1 MPQTPVIKKI
11 GIICKHDNPPAWEL
25 AGKLKIWLDERS
37 IETILDRG
45 TASYLGLQ
53 GVPKEDIP
61 ERADAIVVFGGDG
74 TLLSVARLIGDKGT
88 PIIGVNL
95 GTLGFLTNVPVEQ
108 VYPTMEMVLL
118 GQYKVQERILL
129 VVSIKREGKVISSN
143 QVLNDVV
150 INKGALARI
159 IEIDTFIDGK
169 FLTTFRADGLI
180 VYTPTGST
188 GYSLS
193 ANGPIVHPSLSC
205 LGVTPICP
213 HTLTNRPLI
222 LPDTVVFEAA
232 IRSETEDVYLT
243 LDGQVGFLLK
253 PKDVVEAKVASNK
266 IYIVTS
272 PQEDYYHMLR
282 TKLKWGER

>member
-1 MPQTPVIKKI
+1 MPAPVIKRI
-11 GIICKHDNPPAWEL
+11 GIICKHDNAPAWEL
-25 AGKLKIWLDERS
+25 AGKLRDWLGGRS
-37 IETILDRG
+37 IETVFDDG
-45 TASYLGLQ
+45 TAAHLGLT
-53 GVPKEDIP
+53 GVRKEDVP
-61 ERADAIVVFGGDG
+61 ERSDAVVVFGGDG
-74 TLLSVARLIGDKGT
+74 TLLSVARLVAERGT

-95 GTLGFLTNVPVEQ
+95 GTLGFLTTVPVEQ
-108 VYPTMEMVLL
+108 IYATMETVLT
-118 GQYKVQERILL
+118 GQYNVQERIMLQ
-129 VVSIKREGKVISSN
+129 VSIKRGGNAISSN
-143 QVLNDVV
+143 HVLNDMV

-159 IEIDTFIDGK
+159 IDLDTFIDGK
-169 FLTTFRADGLI
+169 FLTAFRADGLI

-193 ANGPIVHPSLSC
+193 ANGPVVHPTLSC
-205 LGVTPICP
+205 LGITPICP

-232 IRSETEDVYLT
+232 VRSGTEDVYLT

-253 PKDVVEAKVASNK
+253 PEDVVEAKVASHK
-266 IYIVTS
+266 IYMVMS

>member
-1 MPQTPVIKKI
+1 MKKI

-25 AGKLKIWLDERS
+25 AGKLKVWLDERS
-37 IETILDRG
+37 IKTLLDRG
-45 TASYLGLQ
+45 TAAYLGLQ
-53 GVPKEDIP
+53 GVPKEEIP

-74 TLLSVARLIGDKGT
+74 TLLSVARLIEEKGT

-95 GTLGFLTNVPVEQ
+95 GTLGFLTTVPVEQ
-108 VYPTMEMVLL
+108 IYPTMEMVLL

-143 QVLNDVV
+143 HVLNDMV

-205 LGVTPICP
+205 LGITPICP

-253 PKDVVEAKVASNK
+253 PEDVVEAKVASNK
-266 IYIVTS
+266 IYIVIS
-272 PQEDYYHMLR
+272 PMEDYYHMLR

>member
-25 AGKLKIWLDERS
+25 AGKLKVWLDERS

-53 GVPKEDIP
+53 GVPKEEIP
-61 ERADAIVVFGGDG
+61 DRADAIVVFGGDG
-74 TLLSVARLIGDKGT
+74 TLLSVARLIEEKGT

-95 GTLGFLTNVPVEQ
+95 GTLGFLTTVPVDQ
-108 VYPTMEMVLL
+108 IYPTMEMVLL

-143 QVLNDVV
+143 HVLNDMV

-159 IEIDTFIDGK
+159 IDLDTFIDGK

-205 LGVTPICP
+205 LGITPICP

-253 PKDVVEAKVASNK
+253 PMDVVEAKVASNK
-266 IYIVTS
+266 IYIVIS
-272 PQEDYYHMLR
+272 PMEDYYHMLR

>member
-25 AGKLKIWLDERS
+25 AGKLKVWLDERS

-61 ERADAIVVFGGDG
+61 DRADAIVVFGGDG
-74 TLLSVARLIGDKGT
+74 TLLSVARLIGEKGT

-95 GTLGFLTNVPVEQ
+95 GTLGFLTNVPVDQ

-129 VVSIKREGKVISSN
+129 VVSIKREGKVISSHH
-143 QVLNDVV
+143 VLNDMV

-169 FLTTFRADGLI
+169 FLTTFKADGLI

-193 ANGPIVHPSLSC
+193 ANGPIVHPTLSC
-205 LGVTPICP
+205 LGITPICP

-253 PKDVVEAKVASNK
+253 PEDTVEAKVASDK
-266 IYIVTS
+266 IYIVMS
-272 PQEDYYHMLR
+272 PMEDYYHMLR

>member
-11 GIICKHDNPPAWEL
+11 GIICKHDNAPAWEL
-25 AGKLKIWLDERS
+25 AGKLKVWLDERS

-45 TASYLGLQ
+45 TASHLGLQ

-74 TLLSVARLIGDKGT
+74 TLLSVARLIEEKGT

-108 VYPTMEMVLL
+108 LYATMEMVLL

-143 QVLNDVV
+143 HVLNDMV

-205 LGVTPICP
+205 LGITPICP

-253 PKDVVEAKVASNK
+253 PEDVVEAKVASNK
-266 IYIVTS
+266 IYIVIS
-272 PQEDYYHMLR
+272 PMEDYYHMLR

>member
-1 MPQTPVIKKI
+1 MPAPVIKRI
-11 GIICKHDNPPAWEL
+11 GIICKHDNAPAWEL
-25 AGKLKIWLDERS
+25 AGSLKSWLDGRS
-37 IETILDRG
+37 IETVFDQG
-45 TASYLGLQ
+45 TAAHLGLS
-53 GVPKEDIP
+53 GVRKEEVP
-61 ERADAIVVFGGDG
+61 ERSDAVVVFGGDG
-74 TLLSVARLIGDKGT
+74 TLLSVARLVAEKGT

-95 GTLGFLTNVPVEQ
+95 GTLGFLTTVPVEQ
-108 VYPTMEMVLL
+108 VYATMETVLT
-118 GQYKVQERILL
+118 GQYNVQERIMLL
-129 VVSIKREGKVISSN
+129 VSIKRGGKAISSN
-143 QVLNDVV
+143 HVLNDMV

-159 IEIDTFIDGK
+159 IDLDTFIDGK

-205 LGVTPICP
+205 LGITPICP

-222 LPDTVVFEAA
+222 LPDTVVFEAM

-253 PKDVVEAKVASNK
+253 PEDVVEAKVASHK
-266 IYIVTS
+266 IYMVMS

>member
-25 AGKLKIWLDERS
+25 AGKLKVWLDERS

-53 GVPKEDIP
+53 GVQKEDIP

-74 TLLSVARLIGDKGT
+74 TLLSVARLIEEKGT

-95 GTLGFLTNVPVEQ
+95 GTLGFLTTVPVEQ
-108 VYPTMEMVLL
+108 IYPTMEMVLL

-143 QVLNDVV
+143 HVLNDMV

-205 LGVTPICP
+205 LGITPICP

-253 PKDVVEAKVASNK
+253 PEDVVEAKVASNK
-266 IYIVTS
+266 IYIVIS
-272 PQEDYYHMLR
+272 PMEDYYHMLR

>member
-11 GIICKHDNPPAWEL
+11 GIICKHDNKEAWEL
-25 AGKLKIWLDERS
+25 AGKLKVWLDERS
-37 IETILDRG
+37 IGTILDRG
-45 TASYLGLQ
+45 TASYLGFQ

-61 ERADAIVVFGGDG
+61 ERADAVVVFGGDG
-74 TLLSVARLIGDKGT
+74 TLLSVARLIGGKGT

-118 GQYKVQERILL
+118 GQYKVQERVLL
-129 VVSIKREGKVISSN
+129 DVSIKREGKVISSHH
-143 QVLNDVV
+143 VLNDMV

-169 FLTTFRADGLI
+169 FLTTFKADGLI

-205 LGVTPICP
+205 LGITPICP

-232 IRSETEDVYLT
+232 TRSETEDVYLT

-253 PKDVVEAKVASNK
+253 PEDMVEARVASSK
-266 IYIVTS
+266 IYIVMS
-272 PQEDYYHMLR
+272 PMEDYYHMLR

>member
-11 GIICKHDNPPAWEL
+11 GIICKHDNKEAWEL
-25 AGKLKIWLDERS
+25 AGKLKVWLDERS
-37 IETILDRG
+37 TGTILDRG

-74 TLLSVARLIGDKGT
+74 TLLSVARLIGGKGT

-118 GQYKVQERILL
+118 GQYKVQERVLL
-129 VVSIKREGKVISSN
+129 AVSIKREDKVISSHH
-143 QVLNDVV
+143 VLNDMV

-169 FLTTFRADGLI
+169 FLTTFKADGLI

-205 LGVTPICP
+205 LGITPICP

-232 IRSETEDVYLT
+232 TRSETEDVYLT

-253 PKDVVEAKVASNK
+253 PEDVVEARVASSK
-266 IYIVTS
+266 IYIVLS
-272 PQEDYYHMLR
+272 PMEDYYHMLR

>member
-1 MPQTPVIKKI
+1 MPAPVIKRI
-11 GIICKHDNPPAWEL
+11 GIICKHDNAPAWEL
-25 AGKLKIWLDERS
+25 AGKLKTWLDGCS
-37 IETILDRG
+37 IETVFDNG
-45 TASYLGLQ
+45 TAAHLGLP
-53 GVPKEDIP
+53 GVRKEDVP
-61 ERADAIVVFGGDG
+61 ERSDAVVVFGGDG
-74 TLLSVARLIGDKGT
+74 TLLSVARLVAERGT

-95 GTLGFLTNVPVEQ
+95 GTLGFLTTVPVEQ
-108 VYPTMEMVLL
+108 VYATMETVIT
-118 GQYKVQERILL
+118 GQYNVQERIMLL
-129 VVSIKREGKVISSN
+129 VSIKRGGKAISSN
-143 QVLNDVV
+143 HVLNDMV

-159 IEIDTFIDGK
+159 IDLDTFIDGK

-205 LGVTPICP
+205 LGITPICP

-253 PKDVVEAKVASNK
+253 PDDVVEAKVASHR
-266 IYIVTS
+266 IYMVMS

>member
-25 AGKLKIWLDERS
+25 AGKLKVWLDERS
-37 IETILDRG
+37 IKTLLDRG
-45 TASYLGLQ
+45 TAAYLGLQ
-53 GVPKEDIP
+53 GVPKEEIP

-74 TLLSVARLIGDKGT
+74 TLLSVARLIEEKGT

-95 GTLGFLTNVPVEQ
+95 GTLGFLTTVPVEQ
-108 VYPTMEMVLL
+108 IYPTMEMVLL

-143 QVLNDVV
+143 HVLNDMV

-205 LGVTPICP
+205 LGITPICP

-253 PKDVVEAKVASNK
+253 PEDVVEAKVASNK
-266 IYIVTS
+266 IYIVIS
-272 PQEDYYHMLR
+272 PMEDYYHMLR

>member
-11 GIICKHDNPPAWEL
+11 GIICKHDNKEAWEL
-25 AGKLKIWLDERS
+25 AGKLKVWLDERS
-37 IETILDRG
+37 TGTILDRG

-74 TLLSVARLIGDKGT
+74 TLLSVARLIGGKGT

-118 GQYKVQERILL
+118 GQYKVQERVLL
-129 VVSIKREGKVISSN
+129 DVSIKRDGKVISSHH
-143 QVLNDVV
+143 VLNDMV

-169 FLTTFRADGLI
+169 FLTTFKADGLI

-205 LGVTPICP
+205 LGITPICP

-232 IRSETEDVYLT
+232 TRSETEDVYLT

-253 PKDVVEAKVASNK
+253 PEDVVEARVASSK
-266 IYIVTS
+266 IYIVLS
-272 PQEDYYHMLR
+272 PMEDYYHMLR

>member
-1 MPQTPVIKKI
+1 M
-11 GIICKHDNPPAWEL
+11 
-25 AGKLKIWLDERS
+25 
-37 IETILDRG
+37 
-45 TASYLGLQ
+45 
-53 GVPKEDIP
+53 
-61 ERADAIVVFGGDG
+61 VFGGDG
-74 TLLSVARLIGDKGT
+74 TLLSVARLIEEKGT

-108 VYPTMEMVLL
+108 LYATMEMVLL

-129 VVSIKREGKVISSN
+129 VVSIKREGKIISSN
-143 QVLNDVV
+143 HVLNDMV

-205 LGVTPICP
+205 LGITPICP

-253 PKDVVEAKVASNK
+253 PEDVVEAKVASNK
-266 IYIVTS
+266 IYIVIS
-272 PQEDYYHMLR
+272 PMEDYYHMLR

>member
-1 MPQTPVIKKI
+1 MPAPVIKKI
-11 GIICKHDNPPAWEL
+11 GIICKHDNVPAWEL
-25 AGKLKIWLDERS
+25 AGRLKTWLDGRS
-37 IETILDRG
+37 IETVCDQG
-45 TASYLGLQ
+45 TAAHLGIP
-53 GVPKEDIP
+53 GVRKEDVS
-61 ERADAIVVFGGDG
+61 EHSDAVVVFGGDG
-74 TLLSVARLIGDKGT
+74 TLLSVARLVAERGT

-95 GTLGFLTNVPVEQ
+95 GTLGFLTTVPVEQ
-108 VYPTMEMVLL
+108 VYATMDTVIT
-118 GQYKVQERILL
+118 GQYNVQERIMLL
-129 VVSIKREGKVISSN
+129 VSIKRGGKVISSHH
-143 QVLNDVV
+143 VLNDMV

-159 IEIDTFIDGK
+159 IDLDTFIDGK

-180 VYTPTGST
+180 VCTPTGST

-193 ANGPIVHPSLSC
+193 ANGPIVHPSLNC
-205 LGVTPICP
+205 LGITPICP

-222 LPDTVVFEAA
+222 LPDTVVFEAM

-253 PKDVVEAKVASNK
+253 QEDVVEAKVASHK
-266 IYIVTS
+266 IYMVMS

>member
-11 GIICKHDNPPAWEL
+11 GIICKHDNAEAWEL
-25 AGKLKIWLDERS
+25 AGKLKVWLDERS
-37 IETILDRG
+37 TETILDRG
-45 TASYLGLQ
+45 SASYLGAQ

-74 TLLSVARLIGDKGT
+74 TLLSVARLIGGKGT

-108 VYPTMEMVLL
+108 LYPTMEMVLL
-118 GQYKVQERILL
+118 GQYKVQERVLL
-129 VVSIKREGKVISSN
+129 VVSIKREGKVISSHH
-143 QVLNDVV
+143 VLNDMV

-169 FLTTFRADGLI
+169 FLTTFKADGLI

-205 LGVTPICP
+205 LGITPICP

-222 LPDTVVFEAA
+222 LPDTVIFEAA
-232 IRSETEDVYLT
+232 TRSETEDVYLT

-253 PKDVVEAKVASNK
+253 PEDMVEAKVASSK
-266 IYIVTS
+266 IYIVMS
-272 PQEDYYHMLR
+272 PMEDYYHMLR